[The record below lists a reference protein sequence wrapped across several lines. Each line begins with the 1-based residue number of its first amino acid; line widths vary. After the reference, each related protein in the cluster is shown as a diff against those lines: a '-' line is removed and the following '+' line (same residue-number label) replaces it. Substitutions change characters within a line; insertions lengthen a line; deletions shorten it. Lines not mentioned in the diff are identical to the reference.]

1 MNLLIVAAT
10 DGEIAPFTA
19 HMENAVLPPN
29 VSGGI
34 LISGV
39 GMLATAYTLTKHL
52 QTNRYDLVLQVGVGG
67 SFSKDIPLGD
77 LVFVTTDQYGDVGAE
92 DHDKYIDIF
101 DMGLLG
107 QNDKPFLG
115 GKLITPLMPVHDKI
129 ALPHASGLTI
139 NTVSGSAETI
149 QKRSAK
155 YMCDIESMEGAALHY
170 VCLNERVPFAQVRA
184 ISNYV
189 TPRDRSL
196 WKMKE
201 AITNLNQW
209 LINFVDTIGQ

>member
-10 DGEIAPFTA
+10 DGEIAPFTT
-19 HMENAVLPPN
+19 HLENAVVASS

-39 GMLATAYTLTKHL
+39 GMMATTYNLTKHL

-77 LVFVTTDQYGDVGAE
+77 VVFVTTDRYGDLGAE
-92 DHDKYIDIF
+92 DHNSYIDIF
-101 DMGLLG
+101 DMGLIG
-107 QNDKPFLG
+107 ENEHPHIG
-115 GKLITPLMPVHDKI
+115 GRLITPLLPIHDKI
-129 ALPHASGLTI
+129 VLPHASGLTI
-139 NTVSGSAETI
+139 NTVSGNADTI
-149 QKRSAK
+149 KKR
-155 YMCDIESMEGAALHY
+155 YDQYLCDVESMEGAALHY
-170 VCLNERVPFAQVRA
+170 VCLKEGVPFAQVRA

-189 TPRDRSL
+189 TPRDKSQ

-201 AITNLNQW
+201 AIINLNKW
-209 LINFVDTIGQ
+209 LIHFVDSLNQ